1 MEAKLASMGLKSPA
15 SPAIRQFARQSLG
28 APTSSS
34 ITDTYLSP
42 HSATLQ
48 SSSDDIS
55 TANSAAALASQRSK
69 LKANARIS
77 APANILLGASGFGGS
92 DSMKSPLWNEKE
104 RVVERRSIS
113 PSPNRPSSTGS
124 NLEG

>member
-15 SPAIRQFARQSLG
+15 SPAMRQFARQSLG
-28 APTSSS
+28 ATSSS
-34 ITDTYLSP
+34 IADAYLSP
-42 HSATLQ
+42 HSANLQ
-48 SSSDDIS
+48 SSLDEIS
-55 TANSAAALASQRSK
+55 SANSAAALASQRSK

-77 APANILLGASGFGGS
+77 APANILLGASGFGAS

-104 RVVERRSIS
+104 RVVERRSVS
-113 PSPNRPSSTGS
+113 PSPNRPRSTGS